1 MALKITRA
9 LFLVS
14 CVVMGLIWTN
24 FMLPAQLV
32 DPSVP
37 ISWQAILWYLLGG
50 TAGGIVSIIILFGLR
65 FVTQELYERLF
76 PVIIAVAFSMMI
88 GYFLAQYIR
97 IFWPLEPGNEGDMS
111 RHIYTMSTLVL
122 VFGFIGI
129 SLGLTKAS
137 SWESLV
143 TVVKRQKLEFGNPK
157 IVDTS
162 VIIDGRIQD
171 IVESGFIE
179 GTLIVPRFV
188 LKELQ
193 HVADSAD
200 VLRRTKGRRGLDIL
214 KAMQEN
220 PGKVEVEIIDDDP
233 EEIHEVDGKLVALA
247 RKYNAKILTTDYN
260 LNKVAQI
267 EGIGV
272 LNVNDLANALKPTAL
287 PDENLEVKI
296 VKEGKEADQ
305 GVGYL
310 DDGTMIVVDG
320 GRNYVGRRVSVV
332 VTSVL
337 QTAAGR
343 MIFTKLGQVLPEEAR
358 QAL

>member
-1 MALKITRA
+1 
-9 LFLVS
+9 
-14 CVVMGLIWTN
+14 
-24 FMLPAQLV
+24 
-32 DPSVP
+32 
-37 ISWQAILWYLLGG
+37 
-50 TAGGIVSIIILFGLR
+50 
-65 FVTQELYERLF
+65 
-76 PVIIAVAFSMMI
+76 MMI
-88 GYFLAQYIR
+88 GYFLAKYIQL
-97 IFWPLEPGNEGDMS
+97 FWPSEPGNEGDIS
-111 RHIYTMSTLVL
+111 RHVYTMSTLVL
-122 VFGFIGI
+122 LFGFIGI

-157 IVDTS
+157 ILDTS
-162 VIIDGRIQD
+162 AIIDGRIRD
-171 IVESGFIE
+171 IIDAGFIE
-179 GTLIVPRFV
+179 GTIVVPRFI

-193 HVADSAD
+193 NVADSAD

-214 KAMQEN
+214 KAMQEDSTN
-220 PGKVEVEIIDDDP
+220 VDLEIIDDDP
-233 EEIHEVDGKLVALA
+233 QDVHDVDGKLLALA
-247 RKYNAKILTTDYN
+247 RQYGAKILTTDYN

-272 LNVNDLANALKPTAL
+272 LNVNDLANALKPAAL
-287 PDENLEVKI
+287 PDENIEVKI

-343 MIFTKLGQVLPEEAR
+343 MIFTKLGQVLPEQTR

>member
-24 FMLPAQLV
+24 FALDYVFA
-32 DPSVP
+32 DSSVS
-37 ISWQAILWYLLGG
+37 ISGQATTLWRVVGG

-97 IFWPLEPGNEGDMS
+97 IFWQMEGGIEGEKS

-129 SLGLTKAS
+129 SLGLTRAS

-162 VIIDGRIQD
+162 AIIDGRIRD
-171 IVESGFIE
+171 ITDAGFIE

-214 KAMQEN
+214 KAMQED
-220 PGKVEVEIIDDDP
+220 PGKVDVEIIDDDP
-233 EEIHEVDGKLVALA
+233 EEIREVDGKIVALA
-247 RKYNAKILTTDYN
+247 RKYNAKIIMTDYN

-267 EGIGV
+267 
-272 LNVNDLANALKPTAL
+272 
-287 PDENLEVKI
+287 
-296 VKEGKEADQ
+296 
-305 GVGYL
+305 
-310 DDGTMIVVDG
+310 
-320 GRNYVGRRVSVV
+320 
-332 VTSVL
+332 
-337 QTAAGR
+337 
-343 MIFTKLGQVLPEEAR
+343 
-358 QAL
+358 

>member
-1 MALKITRA
+1 MALKITR
-9 LFLVS
+9 LMFVFS
-14 CVVMGLIWTN
+14 CVIMGLIWTN
-24 FMLPAQLV
+24 FALGYLAGDLT
-32 DPSVP
+32 VP
-37 ISWQAILWYLLGG
+37 IEGASRVLWYVFGG
-50 TAGGIVSIIILFGLR
+50 AMGLVVSVTILFGLN
-65 FVTQELYERLF
+65 FITQELFERLF
-76 PVIIAVAFSMMI
+76 PVFITMTFSMMI
-88 GYFLAQYIR
+88 GYFAAKYIQN
-97 IFWPLEPGNEGDMS
+97 FWPLETEEDVN
-111 RHIYTMSTLVL
+111 RHLYTTSTLVL
-122 VFGFIGI
+122 LFGFVGI

-143 TVVKRQKLEFGNPK
+143 TVVKKRQLQFGNPK

-162 VIIDGRIQD
+162 VIIDGRILD
-171 IVESGFIE
+171 IIDAGFVE
-179 GTLIVPRFV
+179 GTLVIPRFV

-214 KAMQEN
+214 KAMQDN
-220 PGKVEVEIIDDDP
+220 TSKVNIEIIDDDP
-233 EEIHEVDGKLVALA
+233 RDIQEVDGKLLALA
-247 RKYNAKILTTDYN
+247 RQYNAKILTTDYN

-267 EGIGV
+267 EGVDV
-272 LNVNDLANALKPTAL
+272 LNVNDLANALKPAAL

-320 GRNYVGRRVSVV
+320 GRTYVGRRVSAV

-343 MIFTKLGQVLPEEAR
+343 MIFTKLGEVLPEETR